1 MPRAPIFPAASLLV
15 TLGRDR
21 RAPDQLERSFAA
33 QADDLATLQLLA
45 QPTGGNSTMKRKR
58 GLSLIALAV
67 ALCGGADPGA
77 AELSVGD
84 AAPDFTLQGSDGVE
98 HRLRDYV
105 GKQAVVI
112 AWFPKAFTPG

>member
-1 MPRAPIFPAASLLV
+1 
-15 TLGRDR
+15 
-21 RAPDQLERSFAA
+21 
-33 QADDLATLQLLA
+33 
-45 QPTGGNSTMKRKR
+45 MKRKR

>member
-1 MPRAPIFPAASLLV
+1 
-15 TLGRDR
+15 
-21 RAPDQLERSFAA
+21 
-33 QADDLATLQLLA
+33 
-45 QPTGGNSTMKRKR
+45 MKRKR
-58 GLSLIALAV
+58 ALSLIDMAA
-67 ALCGGADPGA
+67 ALCGGANPGA

-84 AAPDFTLQGSDGVE
+84 AAPDFTLQGTDGAK